1 MIFFRLTSL
10 YKLLFL
16 KLCIFLILLSS
27 CGSSTPL
34 NSERIA
40 QRYGNYGIEILFAGD
55 QNRISSLYS
64 ESDGR
69 KTMRTLAL
77 VEFTAADAPEIANE
91 HGQVLGG
98 GSIGAV
104 FKEAGWTIDKT
115 SSRYCLSKTDLKSL
129 PELERMGIPHPTVL
143 ATRIYVFHVRKGTVS
158 IEYATITEIYHP
170 DYLQV
175 DESLDDC

>member
-1 MIFFRLTSL
+1 MHKR
-10 YKLLFL
+10 LFL
-16 KLCIFLILLSS
+16 KLYLLLIFLSGCSS
-27 CGSSTPL
+27 SAPL

-40 QRYGNYGIEILFAGD
+40 QRYGSYGIEILFAGD
-55 QNRISSLYS
+55 QQRISNLYS
-64 ESDGR
+64 EANGR

-104 FKEAGWTIDKT
+104 FKDAGWTIDKGA
-115 SSRYCLSKTDLKSL
+115 SRYCLSKTDRESL
-129 PELERMGIPHPTVL
+129 PELERMGIPHPAAL

-158 IEYATITEIYHP
+158 IDYATITEIYHP
-170 DYLQV
+170 DYVQA
-175 DESLDDC
+175 DANLDDC